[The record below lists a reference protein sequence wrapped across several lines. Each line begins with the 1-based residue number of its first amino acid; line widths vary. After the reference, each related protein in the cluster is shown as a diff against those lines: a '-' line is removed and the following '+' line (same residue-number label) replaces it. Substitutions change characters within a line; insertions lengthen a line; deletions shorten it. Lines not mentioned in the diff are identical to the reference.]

1 MKTESFSIRGR
12 IVDVHQRRI
21 FPGEIFVESGV
32 IVDLLEK
39 EVEEDVFILPGF
51 VDSHVHIESS
61 MLVPAEFARVAVR
74 HGTVAVVSDP
84 HEIANVCGIEGVEF
98 MVENGK
104 TVPFLFHFGAPSCVP
119 ATSFET
125 SGGRIDKKDVE
136 TLLARKDIYFLA
148 EMMNFPG
155 AVNGDTDV
163 LAKLESAKNYGKKV
177 DGHAPGLS
185 GENLRTYIKRGIS
198 TDHECMTLEEA
209 LEKVKNGM
217 KILIR
222 EGSAARNM
230 DVLLP
235 LLKDYPGEVMFCT
248 DDSHPDTLLE
258 RHINFIV
265 KEAVKRGYELF
276 DVLRAATLNPVKHYG
291 LQVGLLQKGDKANM
305 ILAKDLESFDVIK
318 TIINGEIVFEHQ
330 KVLIPQSEI
339 GHPINNFLAKYIDK
353 DSLLISADGKQIR
366 VIDMIDGELYTRALV
381 MDAKTEN
388 GYVLSD
394 PERDMLKL
402 VVVNR
407 YSDQKP
413 QCAYVKGFKLK
424 EGALASSIAHDSH
437 NIVAVGVD
445 DESLSRA
452 VNKVIET
459 KGGLAVC
466 RQGEIFSLSLPVA
479 GLMAIGPAEVVSE
492 KYHRLENIAGE
503 MGSTLRAPFM
513 ALSFLSLLVI
523 PELKLGDRG
532 LFDVNKFEFTE
543 LFV

>member
-1 MKTESFSIRGR
+1 MITESFSIRGR
-12 IVDVHQRRI
+12 IVDVQQRKI
-21 FPGEIFVESGV
+21 FPGEVFVERGI
-32 IVDLLEK
+32 IVDLQEK
-39 EVEEDVFILPGF
+39 EVEESFFILPGF
-51 VDSHVHIESS
+51 VDAHVHIESS
-61 MLVPAEFARVAVR
+61 MLVPAEFARVALR

-125 SGGRIDKKDVE
+125 SGGRIDNKDVE
-136 TLLARKDIYFLA
+136 TLLVRKDIFFLA

-155 AVNGDTDV
+155 AVNGDADV
-163 LAKLESAKNYGKKV
+163 LAKLELARKYGKKI
-177 DGHAPGLS
+177 DGHAPGLR
-185 GENLRTYIKRGIS
+185 GENLRRYIDRGIS
-198 TDHECMTLEEA
+198 TDHECMSLAEA
-209 LEKVKNGM
+209 MEKVQAGM

-230 DVLLP
+230 DELLP

-248 DDSHPDTLLE
+248 DDSHPDTLLL

-265 KEAVKRGYELF
+265 REALKKGYELF
-276 DVLRAATLNPVKHYG
+276 DVLRAASFNPVKHYG
-291 LQVGLLQKGDKANM
+291 LEVGLLQKGNKADM
-305 ILAKDLESFDVIK
+305 IVVKDLDSMEVIQ
-318 TIINGEIVFEHQ
+318 TYINGQIVFKDQ
-330 KVLIPQSEI
+330 SVLIPRSEI
-339 GHPINNFLAKYIDK
+339 KNPINNFLARYIVK
-353 DSLLISADGKQIR
+353 GSLLVVATGKRIQ
-366 VIDMIDGELYTRALV
+366 VIDMIDGELYTRSLV
-381 MDAKTEN
+381 VDAKTEN
-388 GYVLSD
+388 GFVVSD
-394 PERDMLKL
+394 TERDILKL

-413 QCAYVKGFKLK
+413 QCAFVKGFKLR

-445 DESLSRA
+445 DESIHQA
-452 VNKVIET
+452 VNMVMET

-466 RQGEIFSLSLPVA
+466 KQGEVSHLSLPVA
-479 GLMAIGPAEVVSE
+479 GLMAVDPAEVVAE
-492 KYHRLENIAGE
+492 KYHRLETIAGE

-523 PELKLGDRG
+523 PELKLSDRG